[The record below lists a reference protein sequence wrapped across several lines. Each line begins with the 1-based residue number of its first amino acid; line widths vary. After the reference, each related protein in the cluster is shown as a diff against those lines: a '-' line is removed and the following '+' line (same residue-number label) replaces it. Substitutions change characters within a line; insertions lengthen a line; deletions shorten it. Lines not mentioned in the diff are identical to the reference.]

1 MPKLARNSA
10 TLILPALLA
19 IGCGRM
25 DVTARI
31 SATTTGTTSSD
42 IYSVAL
48 RRGDAESTNE
58 LKVRTFVGDIPGRTV
73 RNPAAQL
80 KITITGQPNDL
91 AETYHFVAFATDFA
105 SATGGVSG
113 DRSYVT
119 NRIGSVFHLHMRKG
133 DNTVE
138 ATTNGS
144 FHLGTALIA
153 YQKPDDRVIP
163 WRIDSSATNCVPAGS
178 GDCLDLETI
187 TRSLLT
193 TIATGVEGAVADH
206 VPFGSVSRHQLH
218 YVPHA
223 QHDGIEA
230 AGRRA
235 RGFGLIY
242 HARIEVP
249 GGGFEVFVPISFLF
263 LDDVQSYRL
272 VIDPMTQFGQL
283 GAPENVNRVFVK
295 ADGIVGIAEGFVRD
309 QIVAALGS
317 ISLPVLESGVEFE
330 QVVLLAFTTIAGRAH
345 LQGQP
350 PRVSPRYEAILLPDE
365 ERTDHV
371 FSSNVLWEQLAGQAP
386 REVRR
391 VKLVFLE

>member
-1 MPKLARNSA
+1 
-10 TLILPALLA
+10 
-19 IGCGRM
+19 M

-31 SATTTGTTSSD
+31 NATTTGTTSSD
-42 IYSVAL
+42 IYALAL

-58 LKVRTFVGDIPGRTV
+58 PKLRTFVGDTAGRTV

-80 KITITGQPNDL
+80 KVTITGQPNDL
-91 AETYHFVAFATDFA
+91 GETYHFLAFATDFA

-113 DRSYVT
+113 DRSFVT
-119 NRIGSVFHLHMRKG
+119 NRIGSVFDLHMRKG
-133 DNTVE
+133 DNTIE

-153 YQKPDDRVIP
+153 YQKSNDRVVP
-163 WRIDSSATNCVPAGS
+163 WRIDSGATNCVPAGS

-193 TIATGVEGAVADH
+193 SIAAGVEGAVAAN
-206 VPFGSVSRHQLH
+206 VPLGTVSRHQLH

-223 QHDGIEA
+223 QHNGIEA

-263 LDDVQSYRL
+263 LDNVQSYRL
-272 VIDPMTQFGQL
+272 VIDPMTEFGLL

-295 ADGIVGIAEGFVRD
+295 ADGIGGIAEGFVRD

-330 QVVLLAFTTIAGRAH
+330 QVVLLAFSTIAGRPH

-350 PRVSPRYEAILLPDE
+350 PHVSPGYEAILLPDE
-365 ERTDHV
+365 DRNDHV
-371 FSSNVLWEQLAGQAP
+371 FSSNVLWEQVPGQAP
-386 REVRR
+386 QEVRR